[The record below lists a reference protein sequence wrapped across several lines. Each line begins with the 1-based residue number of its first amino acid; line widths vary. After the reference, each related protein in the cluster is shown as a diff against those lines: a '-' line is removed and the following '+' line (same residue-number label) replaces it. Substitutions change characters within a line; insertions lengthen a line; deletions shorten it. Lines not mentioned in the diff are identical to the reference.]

1 MARTKSKK
9 ENKLVQISISLPSE
23 VVKIVDDMAKAQNR
37 NRSNFIAVT
46 LKRCWEK
53 FDKGC
58 R

>member
-23 VVKIVDDMAKAQNR
+23 LVKIVDDMAKAENR

-46 LKRCWEK
+46 LK
-53 FDKGC
+53 
-58 R
+58 